1 MNNSQNF
8 AKNIS
13 QNSTIND
20 DTFVINSLPIDN
32 SFGAVSFPIYQTST
46 YIQEEVGVHK
56 GYAYSRTANPTR
68 NAFEELLTK
77 LENGYRGFAF
87 ASGLAAIDAIAK
99 LFESGDEIIAVNDIY
114 GGTYRLFGTIYYK
127 FGVKVH
133 YVDTTDIENI
143 TNKINSNTKAI
154 WLESPTNPTLKIS
167 DIEEIAKISKNI
179 GALLIVDNTFAT
191 PLSQKPID
199 FGANIV
205 IHSATK
211 YLAGHSDV
219 IAGAVVVNNKDLG
232 DKLAYIQNATG
243 GILGPFDSWLT
254 IRGIE
259 TSHLRLEKHSS
270 NSQKIAE
277 YLESKN
283 EFVDKVYYPGLKSHK
298 NQDIAA
304 KQQKYFGGIVSFTI
318 KDEYSDFVLRFLSET
333 KLFALAESLGGVKSL
348 ICYPRDMTHKSTP
361 AELRAS
367 CGITDNLIR
376 LSVGL
381 ENSEDLIQ
389 DLENAFNII
398 KELKIA

>member
-1 MNNSQNF
+1 MSNTQ
-8 AKNIS
+8 NIS
-13 QNSTIND
+13 QNTTIND
-20 DTFVINSLPIDN
+20 DTFVINSLPIDH

-68 NAFEELLTK
+68 NAFEELITK

-114 GGTYRLFGTIYYK
+114 GGTYRLFGTIYNK

-133 YVDTTDIENI
+133 YVDTTVIENI
-143 TNKINSNTKAI
+143 TELINSNTKAI

-167 DIEEIAKISKNI
+167 DIEEIAKISQKI

-191 PLSQKPID
+191 PLSQKPIVL
-199 FGANIV
+199 GADII

-232 DKLAYIQNATG
+232 DKIAYIQNATG
-243 GILGPFDSWLT
+243 GILSPFDSWLT

-259 TSHLRLEKHSS
+259 TLHLRLEKHSS

-277 YLESKN
+277 YLETN
-283 EFVDKVYYPGLKSHK
+283 TEFVDKVYYPGLKSHK
-298 NQDIAA
+298 NHDIAT

-318 KDEYSDFVLRFLSET
+318 NEEYADLVLKFLSET

-348 ICYPRDMTHKSTP
+348 ICYPREMTHKSTP

-367 CGITDNLIR
+367 CGITDSLIR

-381 ENSEDLIQ
+381 ENAEDLIK
-389 DLENAFNII
+389 DLENAFLII
-398 KELKIA
+398 KEIKNA